1 MKSATFCKSILL
13 SVSLILASSA
23 FAATTNS
30 FQIGNPVTV
39 NGTALKPGDYTV
51 KWDGNA
57 PNVELSILQ
66 GTHLK
71 AKVTA
76 RLVELKAPAEKTEAI
91 EQENTGRANTLT
103 GIQFQG
109 KTTTLEFG
117 GSEAS
122 AGVLLVANQGDAD
135 LGIVDPHSAQQVAR
149 IVEGGTTG
157 HEVAV
162 SLDGKT
168 AYVPIYGDSSVGEA
182 GTDGRDL
189 VAIDIASRKVVG
201 HLDFGHGVR
210 PHCAVMNPQDGM
222 LYVTTELDQ
231 TVTIIDPKTL
241 QVVGVI
247 PTGQEQSHML
257 VISHDGRFGYT
268 ANVSAGTVSVLDIP
282 ARKLLSVIPVSTK
295 VQRIS
300 ISADDKWVF
309 TADQAKPQL
318 AVIDTAT
325 NKLKTWISIAAP
337 GYGTAS
343 TLDGRWLLVCVP
355 GASQVSVVDL
365 RTLQVIRTISVPKVP
380 HEIVISFDDKT
391 AYVSC
396 IRSKKVA
403 AIDLSDWSVKSLIDA
418 GDSVDGMAWAAPVA
432 IQQIVNAAR

>member
-1 MKSATFCKSILL
+1 MKLAKFSI
-13 SVSLILASSA
+13 SVALILASSA
-23 FAATTNS
+23 FASTKGS
-30 FQIGNPVTV
+30 LQLGNPVIVNETV
-39 NGTALKPGDYTV
+39 LKPGNYTV
-51 KWDGNA
+51 QWEGKG
-57 PNVELSILQ
+57 PNVEISILQ

-71 AKVTA
+71 ARVAA
-76 RLVELKAPAEKTEAI
+76 RLVELKVPSEKNEAI
-91 EQENTGRANTLT
+91 EQENAGRANTLT
-103 GIQFQG
+103 EIRFEG
-109 KTTTLEFG
+109 KTTALEL
-117 GSEAS
+117 EAANVS

-135 LGIVDPHSAQQVAR
+135 LGIVDPRSDKQVER
-149 IVEGGTTG
+149 IVEGGITG

-182 GTDGRDL
+182 GTDGRDM

-210 PHCAVMNPQDGM
+210 PHCAVMNPKDGM
-222 LYVTTELDQ
+222 LYVTTELDK
-231 TVTIIDPKTL
+231 TITIIDPKTL
-241 QVVGVI
+241 QIVGTI

-257 VISHDGRFGYT
+257 VISHDGRLGYT

-282 ARKLLSVIPVSTK
+282 ARKLVTVIPISTK

-300 ISADDKWVF
+300 ISADDRWVF

-318 AVIDTAT
+318 AVIDTAA
-325 NKLKTWISIAAP
+325 NQVETWIPIDAP

-343 TLDGRWLLVCVP
+343 TGDGRWLLVCVP

-365 RTLQVIRTISVPKVP
+365 KTLRVVRIIPVPKVP
-380 HEIVISFDDKT
+380 HEIVISPDDKT

-396 IRSKKVA
+396 IRTKKVA
-403 AIDLSDWSVKSLIDA
+403 AINLSDWSVRSLIDA
-418 GDSVDGMAWAAPVA
+418 GESVDGMAWAAPLPTH
-432 IQQIVNAAR
+432 QFSSAAR

>member
-1 MKSATFCKSILL
+1 MKFITFLKGTAL
-13 SVSLILASSA
+13 SLALVLALILASSA
-23 FAATTNS
+23 FASTKNNL
-30 FQIGNPVTV
+30 QLNNPVV
-39 NGTALKPGDYTV
+39 INEAVLKPGNYTV
-51 KWDGNA
+51 EWEGNG

-71 AKVTA
+71 AKVMA
-76 RLVELKAPAEKTEAI
+76 HLVELKAPAEKSEAI
-91 EQENTGRANTLT
+91 EQENVGKDNTLA
-103 GIQFQG
+103 GIEFQG
-109 KTTTLEFG
+109 KTTALELG
-117 GSEAS
+117 AAS
-122 AGVLLVANQGDAD
+122 TSTGVLLVVNQGDAD
-135 LGIVDPHSAQQVAR
+135 LGIVDPRSAKQVER

-182 GTDGRDL
+182 GTDGRDM

-210 PHCAVMNPQDGM
+210 PHCAVMNPKDGL

-231 TVTIIDPKTL
+231 TVTIIDPNKL

-282 ARKLLSVIPVSTK
+282 ARKLITVIPVSTK

-325 NKLKTWISIAAP
+325 NKVKTWIPIAAS

-343 TLDGRWLLVCVP
+343 TLDGRWLLICVP
-355 GASQVSVVDL
+355 DASQVSVVDL
-365 RTLQVIRTISVPKVP
+365 KTLQVVRTIPVPRVP
-380 HEIVISFDDKT
+380 HEIVISPDDKT

-396 IRSKKVA
+396 IRTKKVA
-403 AIDLSDWSVKSLIDA
+403 AINLSDWSVKSVIEA
-418 GDSVDGMAWAAPVA
+418 GESVDGMAWAAGT
-432 IQQIVNAAR
+432 R